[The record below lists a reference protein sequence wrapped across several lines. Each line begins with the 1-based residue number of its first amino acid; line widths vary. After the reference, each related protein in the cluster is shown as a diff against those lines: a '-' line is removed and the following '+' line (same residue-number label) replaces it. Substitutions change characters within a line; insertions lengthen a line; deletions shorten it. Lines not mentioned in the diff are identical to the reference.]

1 MYKDDDSC
9 ESCWE
14 EHVDHRREVGVEA
27 VGYFHGPVDVERF
40 LGDCFPNWTAPGVAS
55 GTMKKFRAEL
65 AKINPQVAQKR
76 VEKKMYPQIDKVF
89 TYVCANQHLPLQIHI
104 CADERQK
111 ESQQGY
117 RIAPDLA
124 ILKSDEEYSHWAR
137 SIAFIEVKRTAK
149 DDPLYGYDPGMK
161 LKMNTEQVNNWT
173 QIQEYAVSAF
183 RSVPRCFLLAI
194 GIFGDMAR
202 LFRWDRSSVIVS
214 RSFPY
219 KTQPEPLLKFVIGL
233 ALYANGGTDATLTAP
248 VLEAERELVSK
259 AYRRGQEDNLLPP
272 GSYQSDPPGC
282 SLAQSS
288 QPLFCSKSIF
298 GRGTRVWIATKI
310 CHTDD
315 GDAPMVVI
323 KDYWRESHRWAEGD
337 VYRAIYRGRTKSF
350 GVARFSHDYDID
362 DSPDDTVHRSSG
374 ARINQ
379 GIAKILPSPAG
390 NQKDRQRFK
399 ELVHHRVILLSIGI
413 PIWRFKSTK
422 ILLESIRDAII
433 GHNNMCEQG
442 VLHRDI
448 STSNIMIS
456 ADVKAED
463 GAKGFIIDPEYAVDL
478 RAPGADDLL
487 CNLTGTFQYTAM
499 ALFRATVQHD
509 KWHDLESFFWVVV
522 EVILKHTACFITINS
537 KILSGSQA
545 VALIFT
551 TSFLDRQAF
560 VDYYV
565 HTLTVSNNVPLTK
578 CIKKFSALVA
588 THYPNTELLRGLA
601 FDDVTERLDGKV
613 VSQSEM
619 DQLVEAEFSQRMS
632 RSFYKLTHSTVISTI
647 EDALNTEGWPDEEH
661 DGAVPFILLESPA
674 VKSNAFMSQELE
686 RSTVSLMQSSVEA
699 EQENRGQAQTQTDEP
714 SPSTNTGREICE
726 QPGRSSRLAAKTRI
740 NAQESTS
747 PVDGDSDGSSRSK
760 RPRRGCRKGQD
771 GKSEDRQ
778 LRKTPSRGTFRS
790 GNRRTGLRPHA
801 KSDVK

>member
-1 MYKDDDSC
+1 M
-9 ESCWE
+9 
-14 EHVDHRREVGVEA
+14 
-27 VGYFHGPVDVERF
+27 
-40 LGDCFPNWTAPGVAS
+40 
-55 GTMKKFRAEL
+55 
-65 AKINPQVAQKR
+65 
-76 VEKKMYPQIDKVF
+76 
-89 TYVCANQHLPLQIHI
+89 
-104 CADERQK
+104 
-111 ESQQGY
+111 
-117 RIAPDLA
+117 
-124 ILKSDEEYSHWAR
+124 
-137 SIAFIEVKRTAK
+137 

-202 LFRWDRSSVIVS
+202 LFRWDRSSVIAS

-233 ALYANGGTDATLTAP
+233 ALYANGGIDATLTAS

-288 QPLFCSKSIF
+288 MRISVPSSTEGGMPDTYVTLGQPLFCSKSIF

-310 CHTDD
+310 CHGDD

-337 VYRAIYRGRTKSF
+337 VYRAIYRGRTKTF

-374 ARINQ
+374 ARLNQ
-379 GIAKILPSPAG
+379 GIAGILPSLAG

-413 PIWRFKSTK
+413 PLWRFNSTR

-448 STSNIMIS
+448 SASNIMIS

-487 CNLTGTFQYTAM
+487 CDLTGTFQYTAM
-499 ALFRATVQHD
+499 ALFRAKVQHD

-522 EVILKHTACFITINS
+522 EVVLKHTSCFITIDD
-537 KILSGSQA
+537 KLLRGSQA

-551 TSFLDRQAF
+551 ADLSHRETFLSRH
-560 VDYYV
+560 VD
-565 HTLTVSNNVPLTK
+565 TLTVSNNEPLTK
-578 CIKKFSALVA
+578 CIKEFADLVA
-588 THYPNTELLRGLA
+588 THYPSRGHHVSVRGIA
-601 FDDVTERLDGKV
+601 FAHVTTRLDGKV
-613 VSQSEM
+613 ISQNEM
-619 DQLVEAEFSQRMS
+619 DQLVEADYIGYR
-632 RSFYKLTHSTVISTI
+632 R
-647 EDALNTEGWPDEEH
+647 
-661 DGAVPFILLESPA
+661 
-674 VKSNAFMSQELE
+674 
-686 RSTVSLMQSSVEA
+686 RA
-699 EQENRGQAQTQTDEP
+699 EY
-714 SPSTNTGREICE
+714 
-726 QPGRSSRLAAKTRI
+726 
-740 NAQESTS
+740 
-747 PVDGDSDGSSRSK
+747 
-760 RPRRGCRKGQD
+760 
-771 GKSEDRQ
+771 
-778 LRKTPSRGTFRS
+778 
-790 GNRRTGLRPHA
+790 
-801 KSDVK
+801 